1 VDPYDV
7 LGVERD
13 ADDDEV
19 LEAYRERVKD
29 THPDRGGSADE
40 FQAVKE
46 AYEAIQGGD
55 AEADEDGTGHNR
67 GTPTQANGTTNE
79 RRANGPDPRSDPR
92 SEHDSTPEPE
102 ADRSRVE
109 YLNYEVLDD
118 YGWDVDDEDL
128 FEKAAAA
135 DLHRTD
141 YGEFSVEPSESIL
154 EAAEN
159 NGYAWPFACRGGACT
174 NCAIA
179 VVEGEVPP
187 PVSHVLPP
195 DMIDRGIRLSCITEP
210 ESDVVKI
217 VYNVKHMPGVEEL
230 LLPASRFEMKYST
243 D

>member
-1 VDPYDV
+1 MDPYDV
-7 LGVERD
+7 LGVGPD
-13 ADDDEV
+13 ADDEAV
-19 LEAYRERVKD
+19 LEAYRERVKE
-29 THPDRGGSADE
+29 THPDRDGSAEE

-46 AYEAIQGGD
+46 AYEAIKAGEGD
-55 AEADEDGTGHNR
+55 AGRDPGDAREG
-67 GTPTQANGTTNE
+67 GTPGAD
-79 RRANGPDPRSDPR
+79 PDPRDADNYRRRESRPP
-92 SEHDSTPEPE
+92 EGEEPTPEP
-102 ADRSRVE
+102 DRSRVV

-118 YGWDVDDEDL
+118 YGWELEDDDL

-135 DLHRTD
+135 NLPRGDF
-141 YGEFSVEPSESIL
+141 GEFEVDPNESIL
-154 EAAEN
+154 EAAES
-159 NGYAWPFACRGGACT
+159 NGFAWPFACRGGACT

-210 ESDVVKI
+210 ESDVVKL